1 MPSYT
6 GFYKELDLELAKK
19 MKTISLEQ
27 YTHHKENRKT
37 EKELFLKAF
46 EQQGFEIKSTQKE
59 EKGVPAWFIPSV
71 YKYLSLTN
79 SKILLIR
86 PEDIFEMDEQFNLPG
101 TYMEY
106 PNWRHKLPVY
116 LEEMLQDKRLKDIVR
131 IVKKQRD

>member
-1 MPSYT
+1 MP
-6 GFYKELDLELAKK
+6 
-19 MKTISLEQ
+19 
-27 YTHHKENRKT
+27 N
-37 EKELFLKAF
+37 
-46 EQQGFEIKSTQKE
+46 
-59 EKGVPAWFIPSV
+59 WFIPSV

-106 PNWRHKLPVY
+106 PNWRHKFPVF
-116 LEEMLQDKRLKDIVR
+116 LEEMSADKKFKDIVH